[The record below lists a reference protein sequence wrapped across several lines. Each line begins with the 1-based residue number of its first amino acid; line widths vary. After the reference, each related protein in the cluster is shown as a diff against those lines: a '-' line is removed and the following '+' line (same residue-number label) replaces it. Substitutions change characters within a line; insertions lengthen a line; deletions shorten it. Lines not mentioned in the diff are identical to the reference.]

1 MAPQFDKASTPE
13 KPRLLDEVRNRIRS
27 NHYSLRT
34 EQAYAHW
41 IKRYI
46 YFHDKRHPVEMGAAE
61 VEAFLTSLAV
71 ERQVAAATQKQALA
85 ALLFLYREV
94 LELDLPWLDGITRAK
109 QRVRVPVVLTQTEV
123 KRLLDLMEGTP
134 GLMARLLYG
143 SGMRLMEGV
152 RLRVKDIDFERHE
165 ITVHEGK
172 GGKDRRTMLPTSL
185 VEPLQ
190 AHLVRVRALFDGDRA
205 QDLPGVQMPDAL
217 ARKYPDA
224 ASSWGWFWVFP
235 SVSLSVDPRSDIRR
249 RHHAHEQVLQ
259 RAIKR
264 AVQAAGIAKPA
275 TTHTLR
281 HSFATHL
288 LEGGYDIR
296 TVQELL
302 GHADVSTTMIYTHV
316 LNKGGRGVVSPLDR

>member
-1 MAPQFDKASTPE
+1 MASPSGKDGIPE
-13 KPRLLDEVRNRIRS
+13 KPRLLDEVRSRIRTR
-27 NHYSLRT
+27 HYSLRT
-34 EQAYAHW
+34 EQAYTHW

-46 YFHDKRHPVEMGAAE
+46 FFHDKRHPVEMGAAE

-109 QRVRVPVVLTQTEV
+109 QRVRVPVVLTQAEV

-152 RLRVKDIDFERHE
+152 RLRVKDIDFDRHE
-165 ITVHEGK
+165 ITVREGK

-205 QDLPGVQMPDAL
+205 QDFPGVQMPDAL

-235 SVSLSVDPRSDIRR
+235 SASLSVDPRSDIRR

-264 AVQAAGIAKPA
+264 AVQSAGIAKPA